1 VIKILISEEES
12 AKKSF
17 LYGGIIM
24 KEKKARPGD
33 LRQQM
38 NRVRNSRDN
47 LKNIN
52 REKAAINKKLR
63 DRNVELAENRD
74 QWKARSKELDN
85 QLQAVQEEAERERIR
100 ADKECERADK
110 LQTGIEAIWEK
121 KSRA

>member
-1 VIKILISEEES
+1 MEK
-12 AKKSF
+12 
-17 LYGGIIM
+17 
-24 KEKKARPGD
+24 KKARPGD

-52 REKAAINKKLR
+52 REKAAKNKILK

-74 QWKARSKELDN
+74 QWRSRSKELN
-85 QLQAVQEEAERERIR
+85 RQLQVAQEEIERERMR
-100 ADKECERADK
+100 ADKERQRADQ
-110 LQTGIEAIWEK
+110 LQAEIEAVRGK

>member
-1 VIKILISEEES
+1 M
-12 AKKSF
+12 KK
-17 LYGGIIM
+17 
-24 KEKKARPGD
+24 KKVRPGD

-52 REKAAINKKLR
+52 REKAAMNKKLK

-74 QWKARSKELDN
+74 QWKSRSKELDR
-85 QLQAVQEEAERERIR
+85 QLQATQNEIERERMR
-100 ADKECERADK
+100 ADKERERADL
-110 LQTGIEAIWEK
+110 LQAEVEAIRGK